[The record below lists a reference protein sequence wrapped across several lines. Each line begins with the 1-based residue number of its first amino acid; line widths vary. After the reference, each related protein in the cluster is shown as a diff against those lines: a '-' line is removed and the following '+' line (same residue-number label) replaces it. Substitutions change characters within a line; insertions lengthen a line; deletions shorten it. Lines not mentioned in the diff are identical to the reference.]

1 MEIIRMLLYLVPMLF
16 LGGIFYLLIDKYF
29 SAQKLQTPQ
38 NVKNDEITSHRL
50 QAYERMAL
58 FLERIRPTN
67 LVRRIEL
74 SNSLEEYEYALV
86 HSIQEEYDHNLSQ
99 QIYIL
104 PDTWK
109 IIFSTKNATQNFI
122 KQCKDTLKPNASA
135 EDLQTMIL
143 KKSMEGSEPSSGAL
157 LQLQSDVQSGFRD
170 L

>member
-1 MEIIRMLLYLVPMLF
+1 MEIIRMLLYLVPMFF

-29 SAQKLQTPQ
+29 SAQKLQTLQ
-38 NVKNDEITSHRL
+38 NVQNDEIMLHRL

-74 SNSLEEYEYALV
+74 SASIEEYEYALV

-104 PDTWK
+104 PETWK

-122 KQCKDTLKPNASA
+122 KQCKDALQPNATP
-135 EDLQTMIL
+135 EDLQTMII
-143 KKSMEGSEPSSGAL
+143 KNSVEGSEPSSEAIS
-157 LQLQSDVQSGFRD
+157 QLQHDVQSGFGR
-170 L
+170 